1 MKYPFIVALATAAVT
16 VAGCATSPYIPPPTQ
31 GTRPIGESKLAPKA
45 AAQCIG
51 EKWAQSTGQQVWM
64 QYMLAND
71 QAFDVYVP
79 GQQPP
84 AGSAAVVRKS
94 PTGSGSWL
102 GYRGADSGPAGA
114 ISQCQ

>member
-1 MKYPFIVALATAAVT
+1 MKYPVIVVLAVATL
-16 VAGCATSPYIPPPTQ
+16 AGCANMPAPYTPPPTPT
-31 GTRPIGESKLAPKA
+31 TRAVGESKLAPKA

-51 EKWAQSTGQQVWM
+51 QKWADATNQQVWM

-94 PTGSGSWL
+94 TNGPGSWL
-102 GYRGADSGPAGA
+102 GFRGDDSNAAGA
-114 ISQCQ
+114 LSQCQ

>member
-1 MKYPFIVALATAAVT
+1 MKYPFIVALCAATLT
-16 VAGCATSPYIPPPTQ
+16 GCAMSPYTPPPTQ
-31 GTRPIGESKLAPKA
+31 ATRPIGESKLAPKA

-51 EKWAQSTGQQVWM
+51 QKWADATRQQVFM

-84 AGSAAVVRKS
+84 NGAAAVVRKS
-94 PTGSGSWL
+94 TSGPGSWL
-102 GYRGADSGPAGA
+102 GYRGQDNGEAAA

>member
-1 MKYPFIVALATAAVT
+1 MKYPFIVALAAAT
-16 VAGCATSPYIPPPTQ
+16 LAGCATSPYTPPPTQ
-31 GTRPIGESKLAPKA
+31 ATRAIGQSKLEPKA

-51 EKWAQSTGQQVWM
+51 QKWADSTRQQVWM

-84 AGSAAVVRKS
+84 NGAAAVVRKA
-94 PTGSGSWL
+94 PNGSGSWL
-102 GYRGADSGPAGA
+102 GYRGDDSNGA
-114 ISQCQ
+114 SGALSQCQ

>member
-1 MKYPFIVALATAAVT
+1 MKYPVIVVLAAAT
-16 VAGCATSPYIPPPTQ
+16 LAGCANMPAPYTPPPTAA
-31 GTRPIGESKLAPKA
+31 TRAVGESKLAPKA

-51 EKWAQSTGQQVWM
+51 QKWADATKQQVWM

-94 PTGSGSWL
+94 ANGPGSWL
-102 GYRGADSGPAGA
+102 GFRGDDSNAA
-114 ISQCQ
+114 SALSQCQ

>member
-1 MKYPFIVALATAAVT
+1 MKYPFIVALASAAFT
-16 VAGCATSPYIPPPTQ
+16 GCAMSPYTPPPTQ
-31 GTRPIGESKLAPKA
+31 DTRAIGESKLAPKE

-51 EKWAQSTGQQVWM
+51 GAWAQSSQQQVWM

-84 AGSAAVVRKS
+84 SGSAAVVRKS
-94 PTGSGSWL
+94 PAGAGSWV
-102 GYRGADSGPAGA
+102 GFRGTDSGGGGG

>member
-1 MKYPFIVALATAAVT
+1 MKYPFIVALAAAT
-16 VAGCATSPYIPPPTQ
+16 LAGCATSPYTPPPTPT
-31 GTRPIGESKLAPKA
+31 TRAVGESKLAPKA

-51 EKWAQSTGQQVWM
+51 QKWADATNQQVWM

-84 AGSAAVVRKS
+84 AGTAAVVRKS
-94 PTGSGSWL
+94 ANGPGSWL
-102 GYRGADSGPAGA
+102 GFRGNDSGNAA
-114 ISQCQ
+114 AALSQCQ

>member
-1 MKYPFIVALATAAVT
+1 MKYPFIVALCAATL
-16 VAGCATSPYIPPPTQ
+16 AGCAVSPYTPPPSAN
-31 GTRPIGESKLAPKA
+31 TRPVGPSKLEPKA

-51 EKWAQSTGQQVWM
+51 QKWADATRQQVVM

-84 AGSAAVVRKS
+84 SGTAAIVRKA

-102 GYRGADSGPAGA
+102 GFRGPDGPEAGA

>member
-1 MKYPFIVALATAAVT
+1 MKYPFIVALAVT
-16 VAGCATSPYIPPPTQ
+16 TLAGCAVSPYTPPPTPT
-31 GTRPIGESKLAPKA
+31 TRAVGPSKLEPKA

-51 EKWAQSTGQQVWM
+51 QKWADASRQQVTM

-84 AGSAAVVRKS
+84 SGDAAVVRKA
-94 PTGSGSWL
+94 PNGPGSWL
-102 GYRGADSGPAGA
+102 GFRGADSNAAAA